1 MRSYIVDSMNKGF
14 VAVTLDGVEISRTQ
28 IGSATPGY
36 VPIVVSGIKA
46 SSTNPMLKIRFIDAR
61 TGPTGVVSDVRILID
76 TVSLVK
82 EQIDPVQQVVSCVS
96 QTPVVTSVGQLP
108 DRR

>member
-1 MRSYIVDSMNKGF
+1 MRSYIVDSANKGF
-14 VAVTLDGVEISRTQ
+14 VAVTLDNVEISRTQ
-28 IGSATPGY
+28 IGSITPNY

-46 SSTNPMLKIRFIDAR
+46 SSTKPVLKFRWIDAR
-61 TGPTGVVSDVRILID
+61 VSANVVSDVRILID

-96 QTPVVTSVGQLP
+96 QTPVVTSVQPPARL
-108 DRR
+108 

>member
-1 MRSYIVDSMNKGF
+1 MRSYIVDSANKGF
-14 VAVTLDGVEISRTQ
+14 VAVTLDNVEISRTQ
-28 IGSATPGY
+28 IGSATPNY

-46 SSTNPMLKIRFIDAR
+46 SSTKPVLKFRWIDAR
-61 TGPTGVVSDVRILID
+61 VSANVVSDVRILID

-96 QTPVVTSVGQLP
+96 QTPVVTSVQPPARL
-108 DRR
+108 